1 MKSVLL
7 IGLGRFGRNMAQ
19 KMNELNYQVMAVDKE
34 EKLVNA
40 VLPLVTD
47 AQIGDATNEAFLET
61 LGVNSYD
68 ICFVTI
74 GADFQSSLVATALL
88 KDLGA
93 KRVIARASSDI
104 HKKFLLRNGA
114 DDIFY
119 PSKQMADWAVIRYAV
134 DHVLDFRFPGHDY
147 AIYDVAV
154 PRNGTANTVGS
165 LDIRKKYG
173 LNVLGARR
181 RRFQRSRHQRKP
193 YCFLPTVLVLGHGKT
208 CRSASDLILF
218 LSNDSAKNTGASA
231 GPRPAP
237 GK

>member
-19 KMNELNYQVMAVDKE
+19 KLSELHYEVMAVDKE
-34 EKLVNA
+34 ESLVNA

-61 LGVNSYD
+61 LGVDNYD

-74 GADFQSSLVATALL
+74 GADFQSSLVSTALL

-93 KRVIARASSDI
+93 KRVIARAASEI

-114 DDIFY
+114 DDVFY
-119 PSKQMADWAVIRYAV
+119 PAKQVADWAVIRYAV
-134 DHVLDFRFPGHDY
+134 DHVLDYITLDNEY

-154 PRNGTANTVGS
+154 PEEWNGKTVGS

-173 LNVLGARR
+173 LNVLAVRGGGATNAAIT
-181 RRFQRSRHQRKP
+181 SE
-193 YCFLPTVLVLGHGKT
+193 TVLLSSQSILVLGHWKDVQK
-208 CRSASDLILF
+208 CFKI
-218 LSNDSAKNTGASA
+218 
-231 GPRPAP
+231 
-237 GK
+237 

>member
-19 KMNELNYQVMAVDKE
+19 KMSELHYEVMAVDKDE
-34 EKLVNA
+34 SLVNA
-40 VLPLVTD
+40 VLPIVTD

-61 LGVNSYD
+61 LGVDSYD

-93 KRVIARASSDI
+93 KRVIARASNDI

-134 DHVLDFRFPGHDY
+134 DHVLDYISLDNDY

-154 PRNGTANTVGS
+154 PEEWNGKTVGS
-165 LDIRKKYG
+165 LDIRKKYA
-173 LNVLGARR
+173 LNVLAVRGGGASNAAVTSETTLLSS
-181 RRFQRSRHQRKP
+181 Q
-193 YCFLPTVLVLGHGKT
+193 TILVLGHWKDVQK
-208 CRSASDLILF
+208 CFRI
-218 LSNDSAKNTGASA
+218 
-231 GPRPAP
+231 
-237 GK
+237 

>member
-19 KMNELNYQVMAVDKE
+19 KLSELHYEVMAVDKE
-34 EKLVNA
+34 ENLVND
-40 VLPLVTD
+40 VLPIVTD

-61 LGVNSYD
+61 LGVDNFD
-68 ICFVTI
+68 LCFVTI

-93 KRVIARASSDI
+93 KRVVARASSEI

-114 DDIFY
+114 DDVFY
-119 PSKQMADWAVIRYAV
+119 PAKQVADWAVIRYAV
-134 DHVLDFRFPGHDY
+134 DHVLDYVTLDSEY

-154 PRNGTANTVGS
+154 PEEWNGKTVGS

-173 LNVLGARR
+173 LNVLAVRGGGATNAAITSETVLLST
-181 RRFQRSRHQRKP
+181 Q
-193 YCFLPTVLVLGHGKT
+193 TVLVLGHWKDVQK
-208 CRSASDLILF
+208 CFRI
-218 LSNDSAKNTGASA
+218 
-231 GPRPAP
+231 
-237 GK
+237 

>member
-134 DHVLDFRFPGHDY
+134 DHVLDYVSLDNDY

-154 PRNGTANTVGS
+154 PEEWNGKTVGS

-173 LNVLGARR
+173 LNVLAVRGGGASNAAVTSETVLLSS
-181 RRFQRSRHQRKP
+181 Q
-193 YCFLPTVLVLGHGKT
+193 TVLVLGHWKDVQK
-208 CRSASDLILF
+208 CFRI
-218 LSNDSAKNTGASA
+218 
-231 GPRPAP
+231 
-237 GK
+237 

>member
-19 KMNELNYQVMAVDKE
+19 KLSELHYEVMAVDKE
-34 EKLVNA
+34 ESLVNA

-61 LGVNSYD
+61 LGVDNYD

-74 GADFQSSLVATALL
+74 GADFQSSLVSTALL

-93 KRVIARASSDI
+93 KRVIARAASEI

-114 DDIFY
+114 DDVFY
-119 PSKQMADWAVIRYAV
+119 PATQVADWAVIRYAV
-134 DHVLDFRFPGHDY
+134 DHVLDYITLDNEY

-154 PRNGTANTVGS
+154 PEEWNGKTVGS

-173 LNVLGARR
+173 LNVLAVRGGGATNAAIT
-181 RRFQRSRHQRKP
+181 SE
-193 YCFLPTVLVLGHGKT
+193 TVLLSSQSILVLGHWKDVQK
-208 CRSASDLILF
+208 CFKI
-218 LSNDSAKNTGASA
+218 
-231 GPRPAP
+231 
-237 GK
+237 

>member
-19 KMNELNYQVMAVDKE
+19 KLSELHYEVMAVDKE
-34 EKLVNA
+34 ENLVNA

-47 AQIGDATNEAFLET
+47 AQIGDVTNEAFLET
-61 LGVNSYD
+61 LGVDNFD
-68 ICFVTI
+68 LCFVTI

-93 KRVIARASSDI
+93 KRVVARASSEI

-114 DDIFY
+114 DDVFY
-119 PSKQMADWAVIRYAV
+119 PAKQVADWAVIRYAV
-134 DHVLDFRFPGHDY
+134 DHVLDYVTLDSEY

-154 PRNGTANTVGS
+154 PEEWDGKTVGS

-173 LNVLGARR
+173 LNVLAVRGGGATNAAITSETVLLST
-181 RRFQRSRHQRKP
+181 Q
-193 YCFLPTVLVLGHGKT
+193 TVLVLGHWKDVQK
-208 CRSASDLILF
+208 CFRI
-218 LSNDSAKNTGASA
+218 
-231 GPRPAP
+231 
-237 GK
+237 

>member
-19 KMNELNYQVMAVDKE
+19 KLSELHYEVMAVDKE
-34 EKLVNA
+34 ERLVNA
-40 VLPLVTD
+40 VLPIVTD

-61 LGVNSYD
+61 LGVDNFD
-68 ICFVTI
+68 LCFVTI

-93 KRVIARASSDI
+93 KRVIARASSEI

-119 PSKQMADWAVIRYAV
+119 PAKQMADWAVIRYAV
-134 DHVLDFRFPGHDY
+134 DHVLDYVTLDSEY

-154 PRNGTANTVGS
+154 PEEWNGKTVGS

-173 LNVLGARR
+173 LNVLAVRGGGATNAAVTSETALLSS
-181 RRFQRSRHQRKP
+181 Q
-193 YCFLPTVLVLGHGKT
+193 TILVLGHWKDVQK
-208 CRSASDLILF
+208 CFRI
-218 LSNDSAKNTGASA
+218 
-231 GPRPAP
+231 
-237 GK
+237 

>member
-19 KMNELNYQVMAVDKE
+19 KLSELHYEVMAVDKE
-34 EKLVNA
+34 ENLVNA

-47 AQIGDATNEAFLET
+47 AQIGDVTNEAFLET
-61 LGVNSYD
+61 LGVDNFD
-68 ICFVTI
+68 LCFVTI

-93 KRVIARASSDI
+93 KRVVARASSEI

-114 DDIFY
+114 DDVFY
-119 PSKQMADWAVIRYAV
+119 PAKQVADWAVIRYAV
-134 DHVLDFRFPGHDY
+134 DHVLDYVTLDSEY

-154 PRNGTANTVGS
+154 PAEWDGKTVGS

-173 LNVLGARR
+173 LNVLAVRGGGATNAAITSETVLLST
-181 RRFQRSRHQRKP
+181 Q
-193 YCFLPTVLVLGHGKT
+193 TVLVLGHWKDVQK
-208 CRSASDLILF
+208 CFRI
-218 LSNDSAKNTGASA
+218 
-231 GPRPAP
+231 
-237 GK
+237 